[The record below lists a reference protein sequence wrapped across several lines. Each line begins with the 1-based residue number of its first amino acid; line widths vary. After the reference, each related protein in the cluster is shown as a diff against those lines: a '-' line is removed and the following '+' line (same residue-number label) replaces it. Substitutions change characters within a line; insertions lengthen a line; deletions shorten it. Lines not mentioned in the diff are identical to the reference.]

1 MDDPETTTAAAENT
15 TQAGE
20 SEQVA
25 TQAATAAVASD
36 QTQQATEAQAADGLL
51 AEGAKASAEQAKTE
65 GAPEAYEFKTPEGV
79 TIDESVIG
87 SFSEVAKELNLPQD
101 KAQLVLDKMAP
112 VIAARQGAQ
121 FEAIKAQWA
130 EAAKTDEE
138 FGGDKLDESLATA
151 KKALDA
157 FGTPELRT
165 LLNSSGFGNNPE
177 VIRFMA
183 RAGKAISE
191 DRFVGGRASPAQ
203 NNGAQSLYSASNMN
217 P

>member
-1 MDDPETTTAAAENT
+1 MDQETTTQTAEN
-15 TQAGE
+15 
-20 SEQVA
+20 A
-25 TQAATAAVASD
+25 TQAAASEPAAAPTAPVAPAEGQKHALAIES
-36 QTQQATEAQAADGLL
+36 QAAE
-51 AEGAKASAEQAKTE
+51 ASPASAKAEADPAKPE

-79 TIDESVIG
+79 TFDESVIG

-112 VIAARQGAQ
+112 VLAERQVAQ
-121 FEAIKAQWA
+121 FEAVKAQWA
-130 EAAKTDEE
+130 EASKTDKE
-138 FGGDKLDESLATA
+138 FGGDKLSESLATA
-151 KKALDA
+151 KKALDT

-165 LLNSSGFGNNPE
+165 LLDESGFGNNPE

-203 NNGAQSLYSASNMN
+203 NSGAQSLYSASNMN